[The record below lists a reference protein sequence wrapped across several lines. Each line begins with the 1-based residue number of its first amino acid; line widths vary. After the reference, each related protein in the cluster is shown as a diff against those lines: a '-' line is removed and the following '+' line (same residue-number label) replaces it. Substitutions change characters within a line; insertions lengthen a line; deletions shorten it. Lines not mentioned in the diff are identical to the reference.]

1 MQKHF
6 RLKLKK
12 KWKLNEKWKKSK
24 YITGVVLILAIVQMA
39 MIFDGVWLQKS
50 SNETLQEA
58 YSNQITY
65 RTLAAD
71 LGNYS
76 DYLTNEVRKFAVTQD
91 LQYFENYWDEAK
103 LQKHR
108 EKIIDQIEAAD
119 IPASE
124 ERSLELAKYYSDTLM
139 HIEISSMRL
148 VLETMD
154 LTGLDNIDGKDKNQ
168 NDQNDQNAFLLE
180 CIRYVKEYPLENDYQ
195 FDENKSDD
203 NEFDSEQKSRLNS
216 ESDENEL
223 NKEKAYQAELILYG
237 SAYDTYKNLIDS
249 NIEKFQKAMNARLA
263 REVLDARRKSGQAVF
278 LQIFFGIGEIVVL
291 VLILIIFQRWYIKP
305 VICYKKTIE
314 HQHGRRKMFV
324 EPEGVWELQ
333 EFAREFNALST
344 DMLSELVKSEKIEQ
358 ELTDAKRQAEKAN
371 QVKTQF
377 LTQMSHELRT
387 PLSTISGYLFLLED
401 TRMSG
406 EQRRYME
413 NIHLAADILLEEI
426 NEILDYS
433 KLESGRMT
441 FESKNFSLRQLTDAL
456 KGILENE
463 AEQRNLTFTVDIDEN
478 VPEYVHGDPLKL
490 KQVLTNLIYNGFK
503 FTKEGGVTLRIK
515 SLHFSVKQCVLEF
528 RVEDT
533 GIGVKKEQRQR
544 IFDAFAQA
552 DASIT
557 RKYGG
562 TGLGLPICRKIVQE
576 MSKGKYTLLLESEEG
591 VGSCFYFDMDFEY
604 GKEEKKRKKE
614 TLSDKRSKRSLS
626 ILIVDDNKVNRIL
639 EAEVLHKFGYI
650 ADTEGDPK
658 AVLSRMH
665 ETAYDIVFLDISM
678 PKISGYE
685 LSMQIRKDAAFQ
697 NTILIALTANIGE
710 DVRKKVKEAGMN
722 DYLPKPIPM
731 EQLKSL
737 LETYTAQT
745 IQMLHAPQFIESK
758 TTAKTDELIALQGL
772 EDQFYGD
779 KEAVAELLTIFMEDN
794 VSFCENLK
802 ANIGRA
808 DWDAAEMQVHRIKGV
823 SGNLMCYSL
832 EAAAKMCL
840 MDIKKHKWNEEHG
853 AQLFSIFEQTMQEV
867 SAYVSHFN
875 CRG

>member
-1 MQKHF
+1 MQKHVGL
-6 RLKLKK
+6 RLKD
-12 KWKLNEKWKKSK
+12 KWKKSN
-24 YITGVVLILAIVQMA
+24 YIIGVILILAIAQMA
-39 MIFDGVWLQKS
+39 MIFEGVWLQKS
-50 SNETLQEA
+50 STETLQKA
-58 YSNQITY
+58 YSNQLMY
-65 RTLAAD
+65 RTLALE
-71 LGNYS
+71 LGRYS
-76 DYLTNEVRKFAVTQD
+76 DYLTSEVRKFAVTQD
-91 LQYFENYWDEAK
+91 MQYFENYWNEAK
-103 LQKHR
+103 LQMHR
-108 EKIIDQIEAAD
+108 EKIIAQIEAAD

-154 LTGLDNIDGKDKNQ
+154 PTEWDTIDTKDKNQ
-168 NDQNDQNAFLLE
+168 NEKSDEEQNAFLAE
-180 CIRYVKEYPLENDYQ
+180 CIRYVKEYPLESDYQ
-195 FDENKSDD
+195 LE
-203 NEFDSEQKSRLNS
+203 DSGLI
-216 ESDENEL
+216 SDEL
-223 NKEKAYQAELILYG
+223 NNQKAHKALLMLYG
-237 SAYDTYKNLIDS
+237 SAYDAYKGLIDT
-249 NIEKFQKAMNARLA
+249 NIEKFQTSLNTRLA
-263 REVLDARRKSGQAVF
+263 KEVLSARRRSQQAIF
-278 LQIFFGIGEIVVL
+278 LQIFFGIGEIAVM
-291 VLILIIFQRWYIKP
+291 VLILVIFQRWYIKP
-305 VICYKKTIE
+305 VIRYKKTIE
-314 HQHGRRKMFV
+314 HQHGRRRMFV

-333 EFAREFNALST
+333 EFAREFNALSA

-358 ELTDAKRQAEKAN
+358 ELMDAKRQAEKAN
-371 QVKTQF
+371 KVKTQF

-441 FESKNFSLRQLTDAL
+441 FENKNFSLYQLTDAL

-463 AEQRNLTFTVDIDEN
+463 AEQRNLTFTVNIGED

-503 FTKEGGVTLRIK
+503 FTKEGGVTLSVRN
-515 SLHFSVKQCVLEF
+515 LHFFAKHCVLEF

-533 GIGVKKEQRQR
+533 GIGIKKEQRQR

-591 VGSCFYFDMDFEY
+591 IGSCFYFDMDFEY
-604 GKEEKKRKKE
+604 GREEKKSKKE
-614 TLSDKRSKRSLS
+614 TLSDKRSKRNLS

-639 EAEVLHKFGYI
+639 ESEVLHKFGYI
-650 ADTEGDPK
+650 ADTEGDPE
-658 AVLSRMH
+658 AVLERMRQ
-665 ETAYDIVFLDISM
+665 TAYDIVFLDISM

-685 LSMQIRKDAAFQ
+685 LSAQIRREKAFK
-697 NTILIALTANIGE
+697 NTILVALTANIGE
-710 DVRKKVKEAGMN
+710 DVEKRVKEAGMN
-722 DYLPKPIPM
+722 AYLPKPIPM
-731 EQLKSL
+731 EQLKTL

-745 IQMLHAPQFIESK
+745 IHTLHVPELME
-758 TTAKTDELIALQGL
+758 TAAQTDEFIAFKGL
-772 EDQFYGD
+772 EKQFYGD
-779 KEAVAELLTIFMEDN
+779 KQAVAELLTIFLEDN
-794 VSFCENLK
+794 VSFCENVK
-802 ANIGRA
+802 AAIKRT
-808 DWDAAEMQVHRIKGV
+808 DWEAAEMQVHRIKGV
-823 SGNLMCYSL
+823 SGNLMCRPL

-840 MDIKKHKWNEEHG
+840 MDIKKQKWNEAHG
-853 AQLFSIFEQTMQEV
+853 EQLFLVFEQTMKEV
-867 SAYVSHFN
+867 SIYVSDFDR
-875 CRG
+875 RG

>member
-1 MQKHF
+1 MQKNF
-6 RLKLKK
+6 RLRIKKKLKD
-12 KWKLNEKWKKSK
+12 KWKKSS

-50 SNETLQEA
+50 SAETLQEA

-65 RTLAAD
+65 RTLASD
-71 LGNYS
+71 LGKYS

-103 LQKHR
+103 LQMHR
-108 EKIIDQIEAAD
+108 EKIIAQIEAAD

-148 VLETMD
+148 VLESMD
-154 LTGLDNIDGKDKNQ
+154 LIGLEEEEASQEDSE
-168 NDQNDQNAFLLE
+168 QNAFLAE
-180 CIRYVKEYPLENDYQ
+180 CIRYVKEYPLESDYQ
-195 FDENKSDD
+195 FS
-203 NEFDSEQKSRLNS
+203 DSESNDS
-216 ESDENEL
+216 ESDDNEL
-223 NKEKAYQAELILYG
+223 NKEKAHRAELILYG
-237 SAYDTYKNLIDS
+237 SAYDTYKGLIDT
-249 NIEKFQKAMNARLA
+249 NIEKFQTALNTRLA
-263 REVLDARRKSGQAVF
+263 REVLAARRKSEQAVF
-278 LQIFFGIGEIVVL
+278 LQIFFGIGEIAVL

-305 VICYKKTIE
+305 VIRYKKTIE
-314 HQHGRRKMFV
+314 HQHGRRQMFV

-413 NIHLAADILLEEI
+413 NIRLAADILLEEI

-441 FESKNFSLRQLTDAL
+441 FENKNFSLRQLTDTL
-456 KGILENE
+456 RGILENE
-463 AEQRNLTFTVDIDEN
+463 AEQRNLTFTVKMDEN

-503 FTKEGGVTLRIK
+503 FTKEGGVTLYIK
-515 SLHFSVKQCVLEF
+515 SLHFSAKQCVLEF

-650 ADTEGDPK
+650 ADTEGDPE
-658 AVLSRMH
+658 AVLDRMRQ
-665 ETAYDIVFLDISM
+665 TAYDIVFLDISM

-685 LSMQIRKDAAFQ
+685 LSMQIRKDTAFQ

-710 DVRKKVKEAGMN
+710 DVIKKVKEAGMN

-745 IQMLHAPQFIESK
+745 IHTIHTIHTLHAIHAPELME
-758 TTAKTDELIALQGL
+758 TTAQTDELIAFKGL
-772 EDQFYGD
+772 EEQFYGD
-779 KEAVAELLTIFMEDN
+779 KEAVAELLSIFMEDN

-802 ANIGRA
+802 TALKRA
-808 DWDAAEMQVHRIKGV
+808 DWEAAEMQVHRIKGV
-823 SGNLMCYSL
+823 SGNLMCYPL

-840 MDIKKHKWNEEHG
+840 MDIKKQKWNEAHG
-853 AQLFSIFEQTMQEV
+853 EQLFLVFEQTMQEV
-867 SAYVSHFN
+867 SVYVSNFN
-875 CRG
+875 RRG

>member
-1 MQKHF
+1 MQKNF
-6 RLKLKK
+6 RLKRKK
-12 KWKLNEKWKKSK
+12 KLKLKDKWKKSN
-24 YITGVVLILAIVQMA
+24 YITGVVLLLAIVQMA

-50 SNETLQEA
+50 SAETLQEA

-65 RTLAAD
+65 RTLASD

-91 LQYFENYWDEAK
+91 LQYFENYWDEVK

-119 IPASE
+119 IPTSE

-154 LTGLDNIDGKDKNQ
+154 LTGLDHTNSKDSEQDGDKQTN
-168 NDQNDQNAFLLE
+168 NDQNAFLAE
-180 CIRYVKEYPLENDYQ
+180 CIRYVKEYPLESDYQ
-195 FDENKSDD
+195 LD
-203 NEFDSEQKSRLNS
+203 N
-216 ESDENEL
+216 NER
-223 NKEKAYQAELILYG
+223 NKEKAHQAQLILYG
-237 SAYDTYKNLIDS
+237 NAYDTYKNLIDS
-249 NIEKFQKAMNARLA
+249 NIENFQKAMNARLA
-263 REVLDARRKSGQAVF
+263 REVLSARHNSNQAVF

-305 VICYKKTIE
+305 VIRYKKTIE

-358 ELTDAKRQAEKAN
+358 ELMDAKRQAEKAN

-441 FESKNFSLRQLTDAL
+441 FENKNFSLHQLTDTL
-456 KGILENE
+456 KAILENE
-463 AEQRNLTFTVDIDEN
+463 AEQRNLTFTIDIDKN

-503 FTKEGGVTLRIK
+503 FTKEGGVTLCIK
-515 SLHFSVKQCVLEF
+515 SLHFATKQCVLEF

-533 GIGVKKEQRQR
+533 GIGVKKEQCQK

-650 ADTEGDPK
+650 ADTEGDPE

-710 DVRKKVKEAGMN
+710 DVIKKVKEAGMN

-731 EQLKSL
+731 EQLKEL

-745 IQMLHAPQFIESK
+745 IHTLHAPQLIESK
-758 TTAKTDELIALQGL
+758 IAAKTDELIALQGL

-779 KEAVAELLTIFMEDN
+779 KGAVAELLTIFVEDN
-794 VSFCENLK
+794 VSFCEKLK
-802 ANIGRA
+802 ETIARA
-808 DWDAAEMQVHRIKGV
+808 DWEAAEMQVHRIKGV
-823 SGNLMCYSL
+823 SGNLMCYPL

-840 MDIKKHKWNEEHG
+840 MDIKKQKWNETHSE
-853 AQLFSIFEQTMQEV
+853 QLFSIFEQTMQEV

>member
-1 MQKHF
+1 MQKNF
-6 RLKLKK
+6 RLRIKKKLKD
-12 KWKLNEKWKKSK
+12 KWKKSS

-50 SNETLQEA
+50 SAETLQEA

-65 RTLAAD
+65 RTLASD
-71 LGNYS
+71 LGKYS

-103 LQKHR
+103 LQMHR
-108 EKIIDQIEAAD
+108 EKIIAQIEAAD

-148 VLETMD
+148 VLEAMD
-154 LTGLDNIDGKDKNQ
+154 LTGLEKEEASQENSE
-168 NDQNDQNAFLLE
+168 QNAFLAE
-180 CIRYVKEYPLENDYQ
+180 CIRYVKEYPLESDYQ
-195 FDENKSDD
+195 FDDSESDD
-203 NEFDSEQKSRLNS
+203 S

-223 NKEKAYQAELILYG
+223 NKEKAHRAELILYG
-237 SAYDTYKNLIDS
+237 SAYDTYKGLIDT
-249 NIEKFQKAMNARLA
+249 NIEKFQTALNTRLA
-263 REVLDARRKSGQAVF
+263 REVFAARRKSAQAVF
-278 LQIFFGIGEIVVL
+278 LQIFFGIGEIAVL
-291 VLILIIFQRWYIKP
+291 ALILVIFQRWYIKP
-305 VICYKKTIE
+305 VIRYKKTIE
-314 HQHGRRKMFV
+314 HQHGRRQMFV

-413 NIHLAADILLEEI
+413 NIRLAADILLEEI

-441 FESKNFSLRQLTDAL
+441 FENKNFSLRQLTDTL

-463 AEQRNLTFTVDIDEN
+463 AEQRNLTFTVKMDEN

-503 FTKEGGVTLRIK
+503 FTKEGGVTLYIK
-515 SLHFSVKQCVLEF
+515 SLHFSAKQCVLEF

-591 VGSCFYFDMDFEY
+591 VGSCFYFDMDFAY

-639 EAEVLHKFGYI
+639 EAEVLHKFGYL
-650 ADTEGDPK
+650 ADTEGDPE
-658 AVLSRMH
+658 AVLDRMH
-665 ETAYDIVFLDISM
+665 QTTYDIVFLDISM

-710 DVRKKVKEAGMN
+710 DVIKKVKEAGMN

-745 IQMLHAPQFIESK
+745 IHTIHTIHTLHALHMPELMETI
-758 TTAKTDELIALQGL
+758 AHTDELIAFKGL
-772 EDQFYGD
+772 EEQFYGD
-779 KEAVAELLTIFMEDN
+779 KQAVAELLTIFMEDN
-794 VSFCENLK
+794 VSFCEKLK
-802 ANIGRA
+802 ETIKRA
-808 DWDAAEMQVHRIKGV
+808 DWEAAEMQVHRIKGV
-823 SGNLMCYSL
+823 SGNLMCRPL

-840 MDIKKHKWNEEHG
+840 MDIKKQKWNEAHG
-853 AQLFSIFEQTMQEV
+853 EQLFLVFEQTMKEV
-867 SAYVSHFN
+867 SVYVSNFDR
-875 CRG
+875 RG

>member
-1 MQKHF
+1 MQKYFRF
-6 RLKLKK
+6 RLKRKK
-12 KWKLNEKWKKSK
+12 KLKLKIKEKWKKSN
-24 YITGVVLILAIVQMA
+24 YITGVVLLLAIVQMA

-50 SNETLQEA
+50 SAETLQEA

-119 IPASE
+119 IPVSE

-154 LTGLDNIDGKDKNQ
+154 LAGLEGDSQKDSE
-168 NDQNDQNAFLLE
+168 QNAFLAE
-180 CIRYVKEYPLENDYQ
+180 CIRYVKEYPLESDYQ
-195 FDENKSDD
+195 FDS
-203 NEFDSEQKSRLNS
+203 S
-216 ESDENEL
+216 ESDSKFNSGLDSRLDSELEDNEL
-223 NKEKAYQAELILYG
+223 NKEKAHQAQLILYG
-237 SAYDTYKNLIDS
+237 NAYDTYKDLIDT

-263 REVLDARRKSGQAVF
+263 REVLAARRKSQQAVF
-278 LQIFFGIGEIVVL
+278 LQIFFGIGEIAVL
-291 VLILIIFQRWYIKP
+291 MLILVIFQRWYIKP
-305 VICYKKTIE
+305 VIRYKKTIE
-314 HQHGRRKMFV
+314 HQHGRRQMFV

-358 ELTDAKRQAEKAN
+358 ELMDAKRQAEKSN

-413 NIHLAADILLEEI
+413 NIRLAADILLEEI

-441 FESKNFSLRQLTDAL
+441 FENKNFSLRQLTDTL

-463 AEQRNLTFTVDIDEN
+463 AEQRNLTFTVDIDET

-515 SLHFSVKQCVLEF
+515 SLHFSVRQCVLEF

-650 ADTEGDPK
+650 ADTEGDPEV
-658 AVLSRMH
+658 VLDRMRQ
-665 ETAYDIVFLDISM
+665 TAYDIVFLDISM

-710 DVRKKVKEAGMN
+710 DVIKKVKEAGMN

-745 IQMLHAPQFIESK
+745 IHTLHAPQIIE
-758 TTAKTDELIALQGL
+758 TTAHTDELIAFKGL
-772 EDQFYGD
+772 EEQFYGD
-779 KEAVAELLTIFMEDN
+779 KEAVAELLTIFLEDN

-802 ANIGRA
+802 ANIGRD
-808 DWDAAEMQVHRIKGV
+808 DWEAAEMQVHRIKGV
-823 SGNLMCYSL
+823 SGNLMCRPL

-840 MDIKKHKWNEEHG
+840 MDIKKQKWNEAHG
-853 AQLFSIFEQTMQEV
+853 EQLFLVFEQTMQEV
-867 SAYVSHFN
+867 NAYVSHFN
-875 CRG
+875 RRG

>member
-6 RLKLKK
+6 KKHFILKLKK
-12 KWKLNEKWKKSK
+12 KLKLKDKWKKSS
-24 YITGVVLILAIVQMA
+24 YITGVILLLAVVQMA

-50 SNETLQEA
+50 SAETLQEA

-65 RTLAAD
+65 RTLAYD
-71 LGNYS
+71 LRKYS

-91 LQYFENYWDEAK
+91 LQYFENYWDEVK
-103 LQKHR
+103 HQMHR
-108 EKIIDQIEAAD
+108 EKIIAQIEAAD

-124 ERSLELAKYYSDTLM
+124 EHSLELAKYYSDTLM

-148 VLETMD
+148 TLETMD
-154 LTGLDNIDGKDKNQ
+154 LTKYDEEDQEREESGDNEKNV
-168 NDQNDQNAFLLE
+168 FLSE
-180 CIRYVKEYPLENDYQ
+180 CIRYVKNYPLESDYQ
-195 FDENKSDD
+195 FD
-203 NEFDSEQKSRLNS
+203 DSEI
-216 ESDENEL
+216 ENGL
-223 NKEKAYQAELILYG
+223 ASKLKDNKRNMEKIHKAELILYG
-237 SAYDTYKNLIDS
+237 SAYDTYKGLIDT
-249 NIEKFQKAMNARLA
+249 NIEKFQTALNTRLA
-263 REVLDARRKSGQAVF
+263 REVLIARRKSKQAVF
-278 LQIFFGIGEIVVL
+278 LQIFFGIGEIAVL
-291 VLILIIFQRWYIKP
+291 VLILVIFQRWYIKP
-305 VICYKKTIE
+305 VIRYKKMIE

-333 EFAREFNALST
+333 EFAKEFNALSA

-358 ELTDAKRQAEKAN
+358 ELMDAKRQAEKAN

-406 EQRRYME
+406 EQRRYVE
-413 NIHLAADILLEEI
+413 NIRLAADVLLEEI

-441 FESKNFSLRQLTDAL
+441 FENKNFNLRHLTDTL
-456 KGILENE
+456 KAILENE
-463 AEQRNLTFTVDIDEN
+463 AEQRNLTFIIEIDES
-478 VPEYVHGDPLKL
+478 VPEYVYGDPLKL

-503 FTKEGGVTLRIK
+503 FTKEGGVTLSIK
-515 SLHFSVKQCVLEF
+515 SLHFSTKQCVLEF
-528 RVEDT
+528 SVKDT
-533 GIGVKKEQRQR
+533 GIGVKKEQRQK

-591 VGSCFYFDMDFEY
+591 VGSTFYFDMDFEY

-650 ADTEGDPK
+650 ADTEGDPE
-658 AVLSRMH
+658 AVIDRMH
-665 ETAYDIVFLDISM
+665 KTAYDIVFLDISM

-697 NTILIALTANIGE
+697 NTIIIALTANIGE
-710 DVRKKVKEAGMN
+710 DVIKKVKEAGMN

-731 EQLKSL
+731 EQLKAL
-737 LETYTAQT
+737 LEAYTAQT
-745 IQMLHAPQFIESK
+745 IYTLPKTQMIE
-758 TTAKTDELIALQGL
+758 TAAKTDELIAFKGL

-794 VSFCENLK
+794 VSFCESLK
-802 ANIGRA
+802 ENIGRS
-808 DWDAAEMQVHRIKGV
+808 DWEAAEMQVHRIKGV
-823 SGNLMCYSL
+823 SGNLMCYPL

-840 MDIKKHKWNEEHG
+840 MDIKKNKWNEAHG
-853 AQLFSIFEQTMQEV
+853 EQLVLVFEQTMKEV
-867 SAYVSHFN
+867 NVYVSDFN
-875 CRG
+875 CRR

>member
-1 MQKHF
+1 MQKNF
-6 RLKLKK
+6 RLRIKKKLKLKD
-12 KWKLNEKWKKSK
+12 KWKKSS

-50 SNETLQEA
+50 SAETLQEA

-65 RTLAAD
+65 RTLASD

-103 LQKHR
+103 LQMHR
-108 EKIIDQIEAAD
+108 EKIIAQIEAAD

-148 VLETMD
+148 VLEAMD
-154 LTGLDNIDGKDKNQ
+154 LTGLEEEEASQENSE
-168 NDQNDQNAFLLE
+168 QNAFLAE
-180 CIRYVKEYPLENDYQ
+180 CIRYVKEYPLESDYQ
-195 FDENKSDD
+195 FN
-203 NEFDSEQKSRLNS
+203 DSQ
-216 ESDENEL
+216 SDENEL
-223 NKEKAYQAELILYG
+223 NKEKAHRAELILYG

-249 NIEKFQKAMNARLA
+249 NIENFQKAMNARLA
-263 REVLDARRKSGQAVF
+263 REVLSARHNSNQAVF

-305 VICYKKTIE
+305 VIRYKKTIE
-314 HQHGRRKMFV
+314 HQHGRRQMFV

-413 NIHLAADILLEEI
+413 NIRLAADILLEEI

-441 FESKNFSLRQLTDAL
+441 FENKNFSLRQLTDTL

-463 AEQRNLTFTVDIDEN
+463 AEQRNLTFTVDVDEN

-515 SLHFSVKQCVLEF
+515 SLHFSIKQCVLEF

-533 GIGVKKEQRQR
+533 GIGVKKEQRQK

-604 GKEEKKRKKE
+604 GKEEKKPKKE
-614 TLSDKRSKRSLS
+614 TLFDKRSKRSLS

-650 ADTEGDPK
+650 ADTEGNPE

-685 LSMQIRKDAAFQ
+685 LCMQIRKEKAFQ
-697 NTILIALTANIGE
+697 NTVIIALTANIGE
-710 DVRKKVKEAGMN
+710 EVLEKVKEAGMN

-731 EQLKSL
+731 EQLKEL

-745 IQMLHAPQFIESK
+745 VHTLHAPEFME
-758 TTAKTDELIALQGL
+758 TTAKTDELVAFQGL

-779 KEAVAELLTIFMEDN
+779 KEAVAELLTIFIEDN
-794 VSFCENLK
+794 VSFCEKLK
-802 ANIGRA
+802 ETIKRA
-808 DWDAAEMQVHRIKGV
+808 DWEAAEMQVHRIKGV
-823 SGNLMCYSL
+823 SGNLMCRPL

-840 MDIKKHKWNEEHG
+840 MDIKKQKWNEAHG
-853 AQLFSIFEQTMQEV
+853 EQLFSIFEQTMQEV
-867 SAYVSHFN
+867 SAYV
-875 CRG
+875 

>member
-1 MQKHF
+1 MQKNF
-6 RLKLKK
+6 RLKRKN
-12 KWKLNEKWKKSK
+12 KWKLKDKWKKSS
-24 YITGVVLILAIVQMA
+24 YITGVILLLAVVQMA

-50 SNETLQEA
+50 SAETLQEA

-65 RTLAAD
+65 RTLASD

-154 LTGLDNIDGKDKNQ
+154 LTGLEGDGSKDSE
-168 NDQNDQNAFLLE
+168 QNAFLAE

-195 FDENKSDD
+195 FDDSKSVDSESDD
-203 NEFDSEQKSRLNS
+203 GKFNSGQKSGLNS
-216 ESDENEL
+216 ESDENGL
-223 NKEKAYQAELILYG
+223 KKEKAHQAELILYG
-237 SAYDTYKNLIDS
+237 SAYDTYKDLIDT
-249 NIEKFQKAMNARLA
+249 NIEKFQNSLNTRLA
-263 REVLDARRKSGQAVF
+263 REVLAARSKSNQAVF
-278 LQIFFGIGEIVVL
+278 LQIFFGFGEIVVL

-441 FESKNFSLRQLTDAL
+441 FENKNFSLIQLADAL

-463 AEQRNLTFTVDIDEN
+463 AEQRNLTFTVEMDEN

-515 SLHFSVKQCVLEF
+515 SLHFSTKYCVLEF

-533 GIGVKKEQRQR
+533 GIGVKKEQRQK

-650 ADTEGDPK
+650 ADTEGDPE
-658 AVLSRMH
+658 AVLDRMRQ
-665 ETAYDIVFLDISM
+665 TAYDIVFLDISM

-697 NTILIALTANIGE
+697 DTVIIALTANIGE
-710 DVRKKVKEAGMN
+710 EVLEKVKEAGM
-722 DYLPKPIPM
+722 DAYLPKPIPM
-731 EQLKSL
+731 EQLKEL
-737 LETYTAQT
+737 LEKYTAQT
-745 IQMLHAPQFIESK
+745 IHTLHAPQLIESK
-758 TTAKTDELIALQGL
+758 TTAKSDEWIALKGL
-772 EDQFYGD
+772 EEQFYGD
-779 KEAVAELLTIFMEDN
+779 KEAVAELLSIFMEDN

-802 ANIGRA
+802 TAIKRA
-808 DWDAAEMQVHRIKGV
+808 DWEAAEMQVHRIKGV
-823 SGNLMCYSL
+823 SGNLMCYPL

-840 MDIKKHKWNEEHG
+840 MDVKKQKWNEAHG
-853 AQLFSIFEQTMQEV
+853 EQLFLVFEQTMQEV
-867 SAYVSHFN
+867 SVYVSNFN
-875 CRG
+875 RRG

>member
-6 RLKLKK
+6 RFRLKRKKKLKLK
-12 KWKLNEKWKKSK
+12 EKWKKSN
-24 YITGVVLILAIVQMA
+24 YITGVILLLAVVQMA

-50 SNETLQEA
+50 SAETLQEA

-65 RTLAAD
+65 RTLASD

-76 DYLTNEVRKFAVTQD
+76 DYMTNEVRKFAVTQD

-154 LTGLDNIDGKDKNQ
+154 LTGLEGDGSKDSE
-168 NDQNDQNAFLLE
+168 QNAFLAE
-180 CIRYVKEYPLENDYQ
+180 CIRYVKEHPLESDYQ
-195 FDENKSDD
+195 FDSKFNSGLDSR
-203 NEFDSEQKSRLNS
+203 FDSEL
-216 ESDENEL
+216 EDNEL
-223 NKEKAYQAELILYG
+223 NKEKAHQAQLILYG
-237 SAYDTYKNLIDS
+237 SAYDTYKDLIDT
-249 NIEKFQKAMNARLA
+249 NIEKFQNSLNTRLA
-263 REVLDARRKSGQAVF
+263 REVLAARRKSQQAVF
-278 LQIFFGIGEIVVL
+278 LQIFFGIGEIAVL
-291 VLILIIFQRWYIKP
+291 VLILVIFQRWYIKP
-305 VICYKKTIE
+305 VIRYKKTIE
-314 HQHGRRKMFV
+314 HQHGRRQMFV

-333 EFAREFNALST
+333 EFAREFNALSA

-441 FESKNFSLRQLTDAL
+441 FENKNFSLRQLTDTL
-456 KGILENE
+456 KAILENE
-463 AEQRNLTFTVDIDEN
+463 AEQRNLTFTIDIDEN

-639 EAEVLHKFGYI
+639 EAEVLHKFGYL
-650 ADTEGDPK
+650 ADTEGDPE

-710 DVRKKVKEAGMN
+710 DVIKKVKEAGMN

-731 EQLKSL
+731 EQLKEL
-737 LETYTAQT
+737 LETYTAKT
-745 IQMLHAPQFIESK
+745 IHTLHAPQLIESK
-758 TTAKTDELIALQGL
+758 TTAQTDELIAFKGL
-772 EDQFYGD
+772 EEQFYGD
-779 KEAVAELLTIFMEDN
+779 KQAVAELLTIFMEDN
-794 VSFCENLK
+794 VSFCEKLK
-802 ANIGRA
+802 ETIKRA
-808 DWDAAEMQVHRIKGV
+808 DWEAAEMQVHRIKGV
-823 SGNLMCYSL
+823 SGNLMCRPL

-840 MDIKKHKWNEEHG
+840 MDIKKQKWNEAHG
-853 AQLFSIFEQTMQEV
+853 EQLFLVFEQTMQEV

>member
-1 MQKHF
+1 MQRHF
-6 RLKLKK
+6 ELRLKD
-12 KWKLNEKWKKSK
+12 KWKKSN
-24 YITGVVLILAIVQMA
+24 YIIGVILILAIAQMA
-39 MIFDGVWLQKS
+39 MIFEGVWLQKS
-50 SNETLQEA
+50 STETLQKA
-58 YSNQITY
+58 YSNQLMY
-65 RTLAAD
+65 RTLASE
-71 LGNYS
+71 LGRYS
-76 DYLTNEVRKFAVTQD
+76 DYLTSEVRKFAVTQD
-91 LQYFENYWDEAK
+91 MQYFENYWNEAK
-103 LQKHR
+103 LQMHR
-108 EKIIDQIEAAD
+108 EKIIAQIEAAD

-154 LTGLDNIDGKDKNQ
+154 PTEWDTIDTKAKNQ
-168 NDQNDQNAFLLE
+168 NEKSDEEQNAFLAE
-180 CIRYVKEYPLENDYQ
+180 CIRYVKEYPLESDYQ
-195 FDENKSDD
+195 LE
-203 NEFDSEQKSRLNS
+203 DSGLV
-216 ESDENEL
+216 SDEL
-223 NKEKAYQAELILYG
+223 NNQKAHKALLMLYG
-237 SAYDTYKNLIDS
+237 SAYDAYKGLIDT
-249 NIEKFQKAMNARLA
+249 NIEKFQTSLNTRLA
-263 REVLDARRKSGQAVF
+263 REVLSARRRSQQAIF
-278 LQIFFGIGEIVVL
+278 LQIFFGVGEIAVMVFIL
-291 VLILIIFQRWYIKP
+291 VIFQRWYIKP
-305 VICYKKTIE
+305 VIRYKKTIE
-314 HQHGRRKMFV
+314 HQHGRRRMFV

-333 EFAREFNALST
+333 EFAREFNALSA

-358 ELTDAKRQAEKAN
+358 ELMDAKRQAEKAN
-371 QVKTQF
+371 KVKTQF

-441 FESKNFSLRQLTDAL
+441 FENKNFSLYQLTDAL

-463 AEQRNLTFTVDIDEN
+463 AEQRNLTFTVNIGED

-503 FTKEGGVTLRIK
+503 FTKEGGVTLSVRN
-515 SLHFSVKQCVLEF
+515 LHFFAKHCVLEF

-533 GIGVKKEQRQR
+533 GIGIKKEQRQR

-604 GKEEKKRKKE
+604 GKEEKKSKKE
-614 TLSDKRSKRSLS
+614 TLSDKRSKRNLS

-639 EAEVLHKFGYI
+639 ESEVLHKFGYI
-650 ADTEGDPK
+650 ADTEGDPE
-658 AVLSRMH
+658 AVLERMRQ
-665 ETAYDIVFLDISM
+665 TAYDIVFLDISM

-685 LSMQIRKDAAFQ
+685 LSAQIRREKAFK
-697 NTILIALTANIGE
+697 NTILVALTANIGE
-710 DVRKKVKEAGMN
+710 DVEKRVKEAGMN
-722 DYLPKPIPM
+722 AYLPKPIPM
-731 EQLKSL
+731 EQLKTL

-745 IQMLHAPQFIESK
+745 IHTLHVPELME
-758 TTAKTDELIALQGL
+758 TAVQTDELIAFKGL
-772 EDQFYGD
+772 EKQFYGD
-779 KEAVAELLTIFMEDN
+779 KQAVAELLTIFLEDN
-794 VSFCENLK
+794 VSFCENVK
-802 ANIGRA
+802 AAIKRT
-808 DWDAAEMQVHRIKGV
+808 DWEAAEMQVHRIKGV
-823 SGNLMCYSL
+823 SGNLMCRPL

-840 MDIKKHKWNEEHG
+840 MDIKKQKWNEAHG
-853 AQLFSIFEQTMQEV
+853 EQLFLVFEQTMKEV
-867 SAYVSHFN
+867 SIYVSDFDR
-875 CRG
+875 RG